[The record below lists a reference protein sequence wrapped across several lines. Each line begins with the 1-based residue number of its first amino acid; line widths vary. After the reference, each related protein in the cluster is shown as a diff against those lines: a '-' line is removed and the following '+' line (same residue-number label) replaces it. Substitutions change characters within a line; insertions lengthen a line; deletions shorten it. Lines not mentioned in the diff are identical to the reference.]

1 MAGQHTVTIGNGRS
15 EETPR
20 TTSVETARMSAVGTG
35 AAALRRPRPPVP
47 TPPAP
52 AATATPAA
60 PRSGV
65 RVEIQALRA
74 LACSL
79 VVLYHV
85 VPLRLPGGYVGVDV
99 FFVVS
104 GFLITGHL
112 LREVERT
119 GRVRLGNFWARR
131 ARRLLPA
138 ALVVLLSTA
147 VAVFVWVPQ
156 TYWQPFLREIG
167 ASALYV
173 ENWVLS
179 GDAVDYL
186 AHTNAASPAQHYWSL
201 STEEQFYVLWPLLIV
216 GSVWLAARIG
226 LHRRTVVLALL
237 GTLTVA
243 SFGYSLWTTRTSPPE
258 AYFTTPARAW
268 EFGLGGLL
276 ALLAATPLAG
286 AHRSRAVVS
295 WIGFGA
301 IGVSAFTFT
310 AATPFPGTAA
320 LLPVLG
326 TVAVIWA
333 GAPRHD
339 WSPTAVA
346 DFGPVRFL
354 GDVSY
359 SAYLWHWPLVVIVP
373 FAIGHEM
380 GTAAKVGVLVAT
392 VALAWATKVWVE
404 DPVRTGTPLAR
415 RGLGTTFL
423 ATAVATALVVAVAGG
438 GWLFVRHQVSEA
450 RASAA
455 AFAAGGDPCFGA
467 GAMDPARACGDPF
480 AYTDTV
486 DTTFAKS
493 DVSRG
498 LSCASVLAETE
509 VRTCRF
515 GSANPV
521 ETVALFGDSHTSSL
535 YEAMEQVAE
544 DRNWA
549 VVTYLK
555 AGCPPLLTERMPAVG
570 QPADE
575 RPACA
580 TWGEAAMEQM
590 IGDPSITRV
599 FTSYRSDIY
608 KYEDDEGG
616 LHDDIPIDV
625 AQAPMRRL
633 ADAGKDVYVVRAVP
647 TTNGVHLGPELVNQE
662 VSAPDCIAGVGRV
675 EDPCAGPRDV
685 RLTRDQLAEAA
696 TALGDDRVSVI
707 DLTDAFCDED
717 ECHTVIGG
725 TVVYFDGSHVTATF
739 SRSLGQ
745 VISAKL

>member
-1 MAGQHTVTIGNGRS
+1 VAGQHTMT
-15 EETPR
+15 
-20 TTSVETARMSAVGTG
+20 MDAVGGRTAV
-35 AAALRRPRPPVP
+35 AADDLTERMPPLGGLRTPRPPVP
-47 TPPAP
+47 PAPATPPAP
-52 AATATPAA
+52 AA
-60 PRSGV
+60 RESSGV

-112 LREVERT
+112 LREVERN
-119 GRVRLGNFWARR
+119 GRVRLGHFWARR

-147 VAVFVWVPQ
+147 VATFIWVPQ
-156 TYWQPFLREIG
+156 TSWQPFLREIG

-216 GSVWLAARIG
+216 GAVWLAARIG
-226 LHRRTVVLALL
+226 VHRRTVVAALL
-237 GTLTVA
+237 GALTVV
-243 SFGYSLWTTRTSPPE
+243 SFGYSLWTTQTSPPE

-276 ALLAATPLAG
+276 ALLAASPLAG
-286 AHRSRAVVS
+286 HHRLRTVVS
-295 WIGFGA
+295 WAGFGA
-301 IGVSAFTFT
+301 IAVSAFAFT

-333 GAPRHD
+333 GAPRDD
-339 WSPTAVA
+339 WSPTTVA

-359 SAYLWHWPLVVIVP
+359 SAYLWHWPLVVILP

-380 GTAAKVGVLVAT
+380 GPVSKVGVLVAT
-392 VALAWATKVWVE
+392 VALAWATKVWIE

-415 RGLGTTFL
+415 RGLGTTAL
-423 ATAVATALVVAVAGG
+423 ATAVATLLVVGVACG
-438 GWLFVRHQVSEA
+438 GWLFVQQRVESA
-450 RASAA
+450 RAAAA

-467 GAMDPARACGDPF
+467 GAMDPARGCGDPF

-498 LSCASVLAETE
+498 LGCASVLAETE
-509 VRTCRF
+509 VKTCRF
-515 GSANPV
+515 GSADPV

-535 YEAMEQVAE
+535 YEAMEQAAE
-544 DRNWA
+544 VNDWA

-555 AGCPPLLTERMPAVG
+555 AGCPPLATERMPAAN

-575 RPACA
+575 PPACA
-580 TWGEAAMEQM
+580 AWGKDALQQM
-590 IGDPSITRV
+590 IDDPSITRV

-608 KYEDDEGG
+608 KYEDDEGT
-616 LHDDIPIDV
+616 LHDEIPADV
-625 AQAPMRRL
+625 AQGPMRQL
-633 ADAGKDVYVVRAVP
+633 ADAGKQVHVVRAVP

-662 VSAPDCIAGVGRV
+662 VSAPDCIAAAGRV

-685 RLTRDQLAEAA
+685 RLTPDRLAEAA
-696 TALGDDRVSVI
+696 TALGDDRVSVL
-707 DLTDAFCDED
+707 DLTDAFCDEQ
-717 ECHTVIGG
+717 ECHSVIGG

-745 VISAKL
+745 FIAARV

>member
-1 MAGQHTVTIGNGRS
+1 MAGQHTVIGTG
-15 EETPR
+15 E
-20 TTSVETARMSAVGTG
+20 VGATARATSAETTRMPAVG
-35 AAALRRPRPPVP
+35 AALRRPRPPVP

-52 AATATPAA
+52 AATATPAPA
-60 PRSGV
+60 RSGV

-85 VPLRLPGGYVGVDV
+85 VPLRLPGGYIGVDV

-112 LREVERT
+112 VREVERT
-119 GRVRLGNFWARR
+119 GGVRLGTFWARR

-138 ALVVLLSTA
+138 ALLVLVTTA
-147 VAVFVWVPQ
+147 LAVFVWVPQ
-156 TYWQPFLREIG
+156 TYWQPFLREVG

-216 GSVWLAARIG
+216 GSVWLAARIR

-237 GTLTVA
+237 GALTVA
-243 SFGYSLWTTRTSPPE
+243 SFGYSLWTTRTSPPQ

-286 AHRSRAVVS
+286 AHRFRAVVS
-295 WIGFGA
+295 WLGFGA
-301 IGVSAFTFT
+301 IAVSAFAFT

-333 GAPRHD
+333 GAPRDD

-373 FAIGHEM
+373 FALGHEM
-380 GTAAKVGVLVAT
+380 GTVAKVGVLVAT

-415 RGLGTTFL
+415 RGLGATFL
-423 ATAVATALVVAVAGG
+423 ATAVATALVVGVAAG
-438 GWLFVRHQVSEA
+438 GWLFVRHQVAEA

-467 GAMDPARACGDPF
+467 GAMDPARACSDPF
-480 AYTDTV
+480 AHPDTV

-493 DVSRG
+493 DVPAG
-498 LSCASVLAETE
+498 FPCLSSKANTE
-509 VRTCRF
+509 VLTCRF
-515 GSANPV
+515 GSSDPV
-521 ETVALFGDSHTSSL
+521 ETVALLGDSHTASL
-535 YEAMEQVAE
+535 YEAMQQVAE
-544 DRNWA
+544 DRDWA

-555 AGCPPLLTERMPAVG
+555 AGCPALGSDRFHGAN
-570 QPADE
+570 QPQDE
-575 RPACA
+575 LPACA
-580 TWGEAAMEQM
+580 VWGQDALQQIAADE
-590 IGDPSITRV
+590 DITRV

-608 KYEDDEGG
+608 KYVGDDGG
-616 LHDDIPIDV
+616 YQDDIPAAV
-625 AQAPMRRL
+625 VQAPLQAL
-633 ADAGKDVYVVRAVP
+633 ADAGKQVDVIRAVP
-647 TTNGVHLGPELVNQE
+647 TTGGVHLGPEQVNLE
-662 VSAPDCIAGVGRV
+662 VSAPDCIAGAGDVD
-675 EDPCAGPRDV
+675 DPCASPRDV
-685 RLTRDQLAEAA
+685 ALTPDRIAEAA
-696 TALGDDRVSVI
+696 LAMQDDRIRVI
-707 DLTDAFCDED
+707 DLTDAFCDAT
-717 ECHTVIGG
+717 ECHTLIGG
-725 TVVYFDGSHVTATF
+725 VVVYFDGSHLSATF
-739 SRSLGQ
+739 SRTLGQ
-745 VISAKL
+745 FIAARL

>member
-1 MAGQHTVTIGNGRS
+1 VDVVAPRTPGTAGDLTERIPPLGAHP
-15 EETPR
+15 TPR
-20 TTSVETARMSAVGTG
+20 TPAVP
-35 AAALRRPRPPVP
+35 ALQ
-47 TPPAP
+47 AP
-52 AATATPAA
+52 AAEKP
-60 PRSGV
+60 SGV

-74 LACSL
+74 LAVSL

-112 LREVERT
+112 LREVDRN
-119 GRVRLGNFWARR
+119 GRVRLGHFWARR

-138 ALVVLLSTA
+138 ALLVLLSTA

-179 GDAVDYL
+179 ADAVDYL

-201 STEEQFYVLWPLLIV
+201 STEEQFYLLWPLLIV
-216 GSVWLAARIG
+216 GAVWLAARIG
-226 LHRRTVVLALL
+226 VHRRTVVAVGL
-237 GTLTVA
+237 GVLTVA
-243 SFGYSLWTTRTSPPE
+243 SFGWSLWTTTTSPPE

-276 ALLAATPLAG
+276 ALLAATPPAG
-286 AHRSRAVVS
+286 HHRLRTVVS
-295 WIGFGA
+295 WLGFGA
-301 IGVSAFTFT
+301 IAVSAFTFT

-333 GAPRHD
+333 GAPRDD
-339 WSPTAVA
+339 WSPTTVA

-380 GTAAKVGVLVAT
+380 GTVSKVGVLVAT
-392 VALAWATKVWVE
+392 VGLAWATKVWVE

-415 RGLGTTFL
+415 RGLGATAL
-423 ATAVATALVVAVAGG
+423 ATAVATALVVGVASG
-438 GWLFVRHQVSEA
+438 GWLFVRHQVEEA
-450 RASAA
+450 RAAAA

-467 GAMDPARACGDPF
+467 GAMDPERGCGDPH
-480 AYTDTV
+480 AQTATV

-493 DVSRG
+493 DIPEG
-498 LSCASVLAETE
+498 FPCLQGKTNTE
-509 VRTCRF
+509 VKTCRF
-515 GSANPV
+515 GSADPV
-521 ETVALFGDSHTSSL
+521 ETVALLGDSHTASL

-544 DRNWA
+544 DRDWA

-555 AGCPPLLTERMPAVG
+555 AGCPALGSDRFHGAN
-570 QPADE
+570 QPQDE
-575 RPACA
+575 LPACA
-580 TWGEAAMEQM
+580 TWGQDALRQIAA
-590 IGDPSITRV
+590 DPSITQV

-608 KYEDDEGG
+608 KYVGDDGVYQ
-616 LHDDIPIDV
+616 DDIPADV
-625 AQAPMRRL
+625 VQTPLRAL
-633 ADAGKDVYVVRAVP
+633 ADAGKQVNVVRAVP
-647 TTNGVHLGPELVNQE
+647 TTNGVHLGPDQVNLE
-662 VSAPDCIAGVGRV
+662 VSAPDCIARAGEA

-685 RLTRDQLAEAA
+685 VLTPDRIADAA
-696 TALGDDRVSVI
+696 VAMQDDRVRVI
-707 DLTDAFCDED
+707 DLTDAFCDAD
-717 ECHTVIGG
+717 QCHTLIGG
-725 TVVYFDGSHVTATF
+725 VVVYFDGSHISATF
-739 SRSLGQ
+739 SRTLGQ
-745 VISAKL
+745 FIAAEL